1 MTLIE
6 FTVIAGIFLGSL
18 TGAVWGFVSGGIG
31 WAVMGLAG
39 GVVLGPIA
47 LALLFTLMVL
57 VTEVPLFLLRG
68 LRGRRPPERP

>member
-6 FTVIAGIFLGSL
+6 LTVVLGMLLGSL

-39 GVVLGPIA
+39 GIVLGPIA
-47 LALLFTLMVL
+47 LALLFILMVL
-57 VTEVPLFLLRG
+57 VTEGPLILLRA
-68 LRGRRPPERP
+68 LRGRRPPEHP